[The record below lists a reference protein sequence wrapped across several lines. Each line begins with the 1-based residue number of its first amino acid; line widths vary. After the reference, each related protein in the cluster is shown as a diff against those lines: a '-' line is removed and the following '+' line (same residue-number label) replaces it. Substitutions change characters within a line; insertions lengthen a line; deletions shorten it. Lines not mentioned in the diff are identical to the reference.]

1 MVLCLKVLA
10 TKTGDPS
17 LITETT
23 GKQKLSSALHNPQHI
38 LQVKKKMYSKY
49 FQGNCKVKQFQI
61 SLEKEII

>member
-38 LQVKKKMYSKY
+38 LQVKKKCTQSIFKET
-49 FQGNCKVKQFQI
+49 VK
-61 SLEKEII
+61 